1 MYKQYKTVYIYIYI
15 YIYQGAFVCIINR
28 QFNRVTILFA
38 TPSAAHIQHSHED
51 ELSWN
56 IIPML
61 INELQFESYK
71 TVINIHGTGE
81 NFIQGSG
88 SKT

>member
-1 MYKQYKTVYIYIYI
+1 MYKQYKAVYIYI
-15 YIYQGAFVCIINR
+15 YIYQGAFVCIMNK
-28 QFNRVTILFA
+28 QFNHVTILSA
-38 TPSAAHIQHSHED
+38 TPLAAHLQHSHED

-56 IIPML
+56 IIPMM

-71 TVINIHGTGE
+71 TVINIHGRGE

-88 SKT
+88 WKT